1 MIDDYISRGVKAI
14 VITPISADGSVAA
27 LKRAKDA
34 GITDHLLQHVRE
46 RQDDPVG
53 VPGDEER
60 RPGHKSGEAAVKFIT
75 EKLGGKAKVGI
86 LNCDQFEGC
95 PPRKAGFEEQ
105 LKALAGRRGGGGP
118 GRLAG
123 GQGAAGV

>member
-1 MIDDYISRGVKAI
+1 MRASQ
-14 VITPISADGSVAA
+14 VICFNTCVNDKTIPSAFLVTKNED
-27 LKRAKDA
+27 L
-34 GITDHLLQHVRE
+34 GI
-46 RQDDPVG
+46 
-53 VPGDEER
+53 
-60 RPGHKSGEAAVKFIT
+60 KSGEAAVKFIT

-95 PPRKAGFEEQ
+95 PPRKAGFEAQ
-105 LKALAGRRGGGGP
+105 LKAVAGRRGGGGS